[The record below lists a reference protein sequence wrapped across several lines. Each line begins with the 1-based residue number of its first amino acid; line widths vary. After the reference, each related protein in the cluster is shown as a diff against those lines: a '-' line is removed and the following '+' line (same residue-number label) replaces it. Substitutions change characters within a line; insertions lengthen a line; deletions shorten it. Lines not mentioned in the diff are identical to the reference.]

1 MQVRLMSWNMAG
13 AKLFDQLD
21 PDPAPA
27 AGSYIQAFHRA
38 WNDSIAPWLAIPDN
52 DVPDI
57 ILLQECIGFED
68 HSSSPSGRWQSGNEI
83 LSKIFSGYQCFFF
96 PAVTSHDNPHP
107 GKWNRYT
114 NGSTVENSVPTT
126 VDIQQGYG
134 ICVRE
139 GIVSARLWT
148 PWPDPRDAPPDADH
162 ANTECTSCFEIIP
175 VSTGLYLGNRDTEPR
190 MVIMGRA
197 KLELD
202 GEHRYLNYLNVHLNT
217 LKDEREGNVQL
228 DQRASNSRQ
237 QQVGLIL
244 ENIVSAYQQSTQYRM
259 KSNNNDYGSD
269 IWVIGGDF
277 NSTPDSAEIAA
288 ILKAGFVDTIDDKRI
303 EDADPAH
310 NLQDRVGTK
319 WSLIDNECPPV
330 VLDHI
335 FCGLQGSTFTGDVLD
350 VSRSKRPFRPRF
362 DNAAFATDH
371 AVLFANVRLQ
381 GL

>member
-21 PDPAPA
+21 PEPAPA
-27 AGSYIQAFHRA
+27 AGRYIQAFHKA
-38 WNDSIAPWLAIPDN
+38 WNDSIVPWLATPDK
-52 DVPDI
+52 DAPDI

-107 GKWNRYT
+107 GKWSRYT
-114 NGSTVENSVPTT
+114 NGNAVANPVPTA

-139 GIVSARLWT
+139 GIISAKLWT
-148 PWPDPRDAPPDADH
+148 PWPDPQDAPPDADQ
-162 ANTECTSCFEIIP
+162 ANGECTSCFEVIP
-175 VSTGLYLGNRDTEPR
+175 VSTGLYLGDRDTEPR

-202 GEHRYLNYLNVHLNT
+202 GEYRYLNYLNVHLNT
-217 LKDEREGNVQL
+217 FKDEREGNEQL
-228 DQRASNSRQ
+228 DQRASISRQ

-244 ENIVSAYQQSTQYRM
+244 ENIVSAYQQSTHYRM
-259 KSNNNDYGSD
+259 HSHADDNKSD
-269 IWVIGGDF
+269 IWIIAGDF
-277 NSTPDSAEIAA
+277 NCTPDSAEIAA
-288 ILKAGFVDTIDDKRI
+288 ILNAGFVDAINDKHI

-310 NLQDRVGTK
+310 TLQDRVGTK
-319 WSLIDNECPPV
+319 WSINDDECPPV

-335 FCGLQGSTFTGDVLD
+335 FCGLEQPTLTSDTLET
-350 VSRSKRPFRPRF
+350 SASKRPFRPCF
-362 DNAAFATDH
+362 DDKAYETDH
-371 AVLFANVRLQ
+371 AVLFAKIRLP
-381 GL
+381 GS